1 MSEDTTTIAAR
12 EFLLLGDGSLLRVVS
27 EDGELIPWARY
38 EARRADATAA
48 GCAARPPRRPVE
60 PWSASPPCGGSHN
73 RHQSHL
79 NQDQLQLTSIDS

>member
-38 EARRADATAA
+38 EARRADATARRC
-48 GCAARPPRRPVE
+48 GCGRVCGSPSAQTCGAVECVAALRR
-60 PWSASPPCGGSHN
+60 
-73 RHQSHL
+73 QS
-79 NQDQLQLTSIDS
+79 